1 MTTLKESLS
10 RSPATEYYFSDLY
23 DDLGVWSE
31 GFSSQPPLACMAYG
45 YARRIAAQA
54 LYAQGMFLHADVETV
69 GIVLLKIRQMT
80 DHTVEFQE
88 AAFAQAVEVLAY
100 HPESDLAFVNTLSH
114 WYNALIASGVPER
127 QEPRSDME
135 LFGLMAEYRNA
146 VQQQGSKAGRYL
158 H

>member
-10 RSPATEYYFSDLY
+10 RSPATEYYFADLY

-54 LYAQGMFLHADVETV
+54 LYAQGMFLHTDVESV
-69 GIVLLKIRQMT
+69 GTVLLKLRQMT
-80 DHTVEFQE
+80 DQTVEFQE
-88 AAFAQAVEVLAY
+88 AAFAQAMEVLAY

-114 WYNALIASGVPER
+114 WYNALIANGAPER

-135 LFGLMAEYRNA
+135 LFGLMAGHRCAME
-146 VQQQGSKAGRYL
+146 QQEGNPKRSL